1 MKEIQEYFD
10 SLISERADRSRQTGV
25 YQFYLMLGYRSE
37 SGTGTGYRGLEDIV
51 AQLLPSW

>member
-25 YQFYLMLGYRSE
+25 YQFYLMPSPERA
-37 SGTGTGYRGLEDIV
+37 RDIED
-51 AQLLPSW
+51 LRT